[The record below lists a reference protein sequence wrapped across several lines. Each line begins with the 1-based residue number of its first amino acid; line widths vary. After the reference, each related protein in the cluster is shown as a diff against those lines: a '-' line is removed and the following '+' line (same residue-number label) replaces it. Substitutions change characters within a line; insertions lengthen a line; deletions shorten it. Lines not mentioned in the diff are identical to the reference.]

1 MDTVINGLP
10 SSEQTG
16 MDTSQYNSLLS
27 DIQNSIQNSPAI
39 DSIAR
44 KYTDTLTRGLRDG
57 KTFDEINIDI
67 DEELTTLAA
76 IAYSSITDNQDYSDT
91 LKNMITLSLVLDKE
105 SIQIAINNYAS
116 GIYTELSYRAAGLAE
131 IYQIITSKSF
141 YIIMFLLYA
150 ASIILIFFSAPLSVS
165 RICLPLCFIIYAGLE
180 YVTFNVLINKA
191 AILLSNRFLGRTAS
205 LNLTYANTDLIS
217 YVSLGIVFALILNIA
232 YIKLKCRA

>member
-1 MDTVINGLP
+1 MDTVINGFP

-16 MDTSQYNSLLS
+16 MDTSEYNNLLS

-105 SIQIAINNYAS
+105 SVQIDINNYAL
-116 GIYTELSYRAAGLAE
+116 GYIQNYH
-131 IYQIITSKSF
+131 ITQQVLQK
-141 YIIMFLLYA
+141 YI
-150 ASIILIFFSAPLSVS
+150 
-165 RICLPLCFIIYAGLE
+165 R
-180 YVTFNVLINKA
+180 
-191 AILLSNRFLGRTAS
+191 
-205 LNLTYANTDLIS
+205 
-217 YVSLGIVFALILNIA
+217 
-232 YIKLKCRA
+232 